1 GFAKNHAFI
10 DGNKRVAFAVMA
22 TFLELNGYSLDVP
35 EPQVVLIM
43 ERLANGQESQETIS
57 EWLQENSIK
66 Y

>member
-1 GFAKNHAFI
+1 
-10 DGNKRVAFAVMA
+10 
-22 TFLELNGYSLDVP
+22 
-35 EPQVVLIM
+35 M